1 MSSPRLVLPAFLLGL
16 GTAIAGALIAQAL
29 PRIRPPE
36 RLVTMKGI
44 AEREVV
50 ADTALWP
57 IAFSATADDLVTAQ
71 ATLAKSRG
79 IVSEFLAR
87 HGIEAS
93 SVQVQRLTVR
103 DRQASD
109 YGDAQSRTRYVLRQ
123 TLMVRSNDAAKV
135 RATSQAVG
143 ELVEAGVVLGA
154 ENEYRDGPTYLFTK
168 LNDLKPEMIRE
179 ATAAARRAAEE
190 FGRDSGARVGAIR
203 RASQGLFEILPR
215 DRAPGADEAEQM
227 NKTVR
232 VVSTIDFELED

>member
-1 MSSPRLVLPAFLLGL
+1 MTTPRLVLPALLLGL
-16 GTAIAGALIAQAL
+16 GTATAGALIAQAL

-36 RLVTMKGI
+36 RIVTMKGI

-50 ADTALWP
+50 ADVALWP
-57 IAFSATADDLVTAQ
+57 IAFSATGDDLAVAEVV
-71 ATLAKSRG
+71 LARSRET
-79 IVSEFLAR
+79 VLAFLGR
-87 HGIEAS
+87 HGIDTA

-103 DRQASD
+103 DRQAVD
-109 YGDAQSRTRYVLRQ
+109 YGSDNARTRYVLRQ
-123 TLMVRSNDAAKV
+123 TLMVRSGDATKIRDA
-135 RATSQAVG
+135 SQAVG
-143 ELVEAGVVLGA
+143 ELVEAGVVFGA

-215 DRAPGADEAEQM
+215 DRAPGAEESEQM
-227 NKTVR
+227 SKTVR
-232 VVSTIDFELED
+232 VVSTIDFELDG